1 MNKLLRFFKKSF
13 FLKLFHK
20 QGFSLIELLT
30 TTVIIGTL
38 SVVGIKSYQAQ
49 TNKARTAEAKHS
61 LSYIYTAEKNFYDLW
76 RTYHENLLV
85 VGAVPDGSYHY
96 DVGFGKGA
104 ALSDADGNLGDY
116 PSKFAS
122 QILTVRECTNF
133 DEICKMDCIRKE
145 KSQTGLT
152 NSYFSSSGGSLNC
165 KVTGGNYLKDYNS
178 KDGTADASTFKALA
192 VGKLKNEDVWSIDQ
206 SRAIGHDKDGT
217 Q

>member
-96 DVGFGKGA
+96 DVGFGDSA
-104 ALSDADGNLGDY
+104 VLSDADGNLGDY
-116 PSKFAS
+116 PSQFAS
-122 QILTVRECTNF
+122 KILTVRECTNF
-133 DEICKMDCIRKE
+133 YEVCAKVGNCVTQE
-145 KSQTGLT
+145 QAQTGLT
-152 NSYFSSSGGSLNC
+152 NSYFFYYGGSGSLNC
-165 KVTGGNYLKDYNS
+165 TGHRR
-178 KDGTADASTFKALA
+178 KAFEGGL
-192 VGKLKNEDVWSIDQ
+192 SQ
-206 SRAIGHDKDGT
+206 